1 LQKFA
6 SAAVRPETKALRDAE
21 YPNVLKELHR
31 KILTAE
37 LLKDAKDEAERLRAE
52 SNRLHRVD

>member
-1 LQKFA
+1 M
-6 SAAVRPETKALRDAE
+6 RPETKALRDAE

-37 LLKDAKDEAERLRAE
+37 LLKDAKDETERLRAE